1 MLQIDFINVGYG
13 DSILV
18 RDTEASFSM
27 LVDCGDVHV
36 GQSRPDGLRTA
47 AANYLRREGVETL
60 DLLVLTHLHLDHAGG
75 LAQLLPGI
83 RVRELWT
90 NYLPPEEAW
99 ENSWRSRPAG
109 PPAPDA

>member
-47 AANYLRREGVETL
+47 DRMPIKL
-60 DLLVLTHLHLDHAGG
+60 
-75 LAQLLPGI
+75 
-83 RVRELWT
+83 
-90 NYLPPEEAW
+90 
-99 ENSWRSRPAG
+99 
-109 PPAPDA
+109 